1 MTGVKRFYPP
11 FLFTS
16 QVRHREDSYMKRSII
31 AAVFVAFCAAGF
43 LPAKPPQNVK
53 EVEMTAK
60 KYEFSPSTVEVP
72 AGTLIRFKITA
83 LDREHGFE
91 IEGVKDS
98 CVKLE
103 KDKPATYEYK
113 AEKPGTYE
121 FKCCKRCGLSHG
133 KMKGTLVVK

>member
-1 MTGVKRFYPP
+1 
-11 FLFTS
+11 
-16 QVRHREDSYMKRSII
+16 MKRSII
-31 AAVFVAFCAAGF
+31 TAVFVALCAAGF

-72 AGTLIRFKITA
+72 AGTLVRFKITA
-83 LDREHGFE
+83 LDREHGFQ

-103 KDKPATYEYK
+103 KDKPATYEFK

-121 FKCCKRCGLSHG
+121 FKCCKHCGMGHG

>member
-1 MTGVKRFYPP
+1 
-11 FLFTS
+11 
-16 QVRHREDSYMKRSII
+16 MKRWII
-31 AAVFVAFCAAGF
+31 TAVFVALCGSGF

-60 KYEFSPSTVEVP
+60 KYEFSPSTLEVP
-72 AGTLIRFKITA
+72 AGTLVRFKITA

-121 FKCCKRCGLSHG
+121 FKCCKRCGMSHG